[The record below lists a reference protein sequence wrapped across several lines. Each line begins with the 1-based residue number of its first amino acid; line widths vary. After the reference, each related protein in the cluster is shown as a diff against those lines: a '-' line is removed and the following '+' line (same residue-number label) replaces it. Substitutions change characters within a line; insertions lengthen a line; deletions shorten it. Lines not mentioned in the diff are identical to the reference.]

1 MSVSVRPSWGPPA
14 PLRVLVAST
23 DRETLRVVQV
33 SAQGEAVEHAAN
45 LAAVVAA
52 DAPDLAF
59 VDLGLPGG
67 AGLAAVYHL
76 AASSPECSIHV
87 IASVAELAQ
96 AAEAMSLGAS
106 GMIVGAPTGDAI
118 LVAVQNVR
126 ARRAAR
132 ARLAAL
138 EAERAA
144 LAEQFEILARAVRVA
159 RAGDGA
165 ALAEA
170 LTGLLAVAAGA
181 RGVALFGT
189 EPSPGAPR
197 PRLGAFGTA
206 LAIGV
211 SYTDSELANTA
222 DARGVSLLPILSEER
237 SLGVAWLDRPDPQR
251 AARLAEVADVCG
263 AMLAL
268 AQASRAALEHLP
280 TAPRSRGLPL
290 DTVAR
295 LLDREIAAASG
306 EERAFAL
313 LHVVPE
319 GREPVDPAR
328 LSQPLAEKGSAVGIG
343 AAGEAVVVLPQT
355 PPLAALAIVS
365 LVPYRGVGIAAFPAD
380 GRSAAR
386 LLRLAEARARLA
398 LASPVHAHGLSTL
411 PLAEI
416 VRALLDRPTLEG
428 RISDVFPLELTED
441 AARSVVEF
449 ACRHAARRPCRV
461 DVAGE
466 PALGLVRA
474 ARVGAGA
481 EHVRAHA
488 LSAVS
493 GCEGVQI
500 VVVQS
505 ELGAWTLVGT
515 VDGAGIRAAHS
526 SDPLLAALV
535 AARLERAGSLSVPPP
550 RVEVRR

>member
-1 MSVSVRPSWGPPA
+1 
-14 PLRVLVAST
+14 
-23 DRETLRVVQV
+23 
-33 SAQGEAVEHAAN
+33 
-45 LAAVVAA
+45 
-52 DAPDLAF
+52 
-59 VDLGLPGG
+59 
-67 AGLAAVYHL
+67 
-76 AASSPECSIHV
+76 
-87 IASVAELAQ
+87 
-96 AAEAMSLGAS
+96 
-106 GMIVGAPTGDAI
+106 
-118 LVAVQNVR
+118 
-126 ARRAAR
+126 
-132 ARLAAL
+132 
-138 EAERAA
+138 
-144 LAEQFEILARAVRVA
+144 
-159 RAGDGA
+159 
-165 ALAEA
+165 
-170 LTGLLAVAAGA
+170 
-181 RGVALFGT
+181 
-189 EPSPGAPR
+189 
-197 PRLGAFGTA
+197 
-206 LAIGV
+206 
-211 SYTDSELANTA
+211 
-222 DARGVSLLPILSEER
+222 
-237 SLGVAWLDRPDPQR
+237 
-251 AARLAEVADVCG
+251 
-263 AMLAL
+263 
-268 AQASRAALEHLP
+268 
-280 TAPRSRGLPL
+280 LPL